1 MIYEM
6 RIYEHV
12 EGRAEAVRKRFEDE
26 VVPRLPKH
34 GIELLGVFIAAEE
47 KKLTYLTR
55 YKDENARKAAWAS
68 FTADPEWKAAK
79 AASETNGPLIAR
91 QIATVLAPVVAG
103 LPLG

>member
-12 EGRAEAVRKRFEDE
+12 EGRAEAVRKRFVDE

-34 GIELLGVFIAAEE
+34 GIELLGVFAAPED

-55 YKDENARKAAWAS
+55 FKDENARKAAWAS
-68 FTADPEWKAAK
+68 FSADPEWKAVK
-79 AASETNGPLIAR
+79 AASETNGPLIAK
-91 QIATVLAPVVAG
+91 QIVTVMDPIVAG
-103 LPLG
+103 LPLA

>member
-12 EGRAEAVRKRFEDE
+12 EGRAEAVRKRFVDE

-34 GIELLGVFIAAEE
+34 GIELLGVFVAPED

-55 YKDENARKAAWAS
+55 FKDENARKAAWAS
-68 FTADPEWKAAK
+68 FSADPEWKAVK
-79 AASETNGPLIAR
+79 AASETNGPLIAK
-91 QIATVLAPVVAG
+91 QIVTVMDPIVAG
-103 LPLG
+103 LPLA